1 MITISKPFIKDVG
14 DFSRLTSNIIVDD
27 NLPYQ
32 LYYEVKKEYKEYLT
46 YELSDA
52 FLVCLMLWAMEHK
65 HDIKCEAPIS
75 ERLYRQLKEY
85 LIPAISKNIK
95 EYSKINIISS
105 TANIRFNGE
114 GVGTGLSCGVDSF
127 YTILKNLNHS
137 EESKLN
143 ITHLCYFNVGASGG
157 DEGDV
162 DNARHIYQERM
173 KEFEIV
179 AKELGRNFLT
189 VDSNMNEFLR
199 QPHEATHV
207 FRTLSVPLALQKL
220 FHLYYF
226 SSSAEYSMF
235 KFVWYDCSFYDLL
248 NMQAIS
254 NDNLRFEMV
263 GGETTRQGK
272 IEFIDTNKI
281 VQNHLNV
288 CIRGIHNDN
297 TCLKCKRTILNLYID
312 GKLDDFRNVFDVDYF
327 YKNKSKFLTFAVK
340 NKKLVDMPEIN
351 KFLKQKHMLPLRNRI
366 EGNILRFLRYMYF
379 SIRKCLKSI
388 LKIFSIK
395 KTSKKENKNNA

>member
-1 MITISKPFIKDVG
+1 MIIISKPYLKDCG
-14 DFSRLTSNIIVDD
+14 DFSRLISDIIVND
-27 NLPYQ
+27 NVPYE
-32 LYYEVKKEYKEYLT
+32 LYYEVKTEYKKYLT

-52 FLVCLMLWAMEHK
+52 FVVTLMLWAMERNE
-65 HDIKCEAPIS
+65 DIRCEAPIS
-75 ERLYRQLKEY
+75 ERLYKQLTEY

-95 EYSKINIISS
+95 QYSKIKIIAE
-105 TANIRFNGE
+105 TANIRFNGD

-137 EESKLN
+137 KESKLN

-157 DEGDV
+157 DMGDV

-179 AKELGRNFLT
+179 SNELGCEFLT
-189 VDSNMNEFLR
+189 VDSNMNEFLK
-199 QPHEATHV
+199 QDHEATHV

-226 SSSAEYSMF
+226 SSTAEYNKF
-235 KFVWYDCSFYDLL
+235 KFVWFDCSYYDLL

-254 NDNLRFEMV
+254 NDNLRFELV

-272 IEFIDTNKI
+272 VEFICDNKV

-297 TCLKCKRTILNLYID
+297 TCVKCKRTMLNLYIA
-312 GKLDDFRNVFDVDYF
+312 GKLDDFRNVFDVDGF
-327 YKNKSKFLTFAVK
+327 YKNKSKILTYAVK

-351 KFLKQKHMLPLRNRI
+351 YLLKQKHMLPLHNRI
-366 EGNILRFLRYMYF
+366 AGTILRFLRNVYF
-379 SIRKCLKSI
+379 MIRRIVKRI
-388 LKIFSIK
+388 LRLFHLRKDK
-395 KTSKKENKNNA
+395 

>member
-1 MITISKPFIKDVG
+1 MIIISKPYLKDCG
-14 DFSRLTSNIIVDD
+14 DFSRLISDIIVND
-27 NLPYQ
+27 NVPYE
-32 LYYEVKKEYKEYLT
+32 LYYEVKTEYKKYLT

-52 FLVCLMLWAMEHK
+52 FVVTLMLWAMERNE
-65 HDIKCEAPIS
+65 DIRCEAPIS
-75 ERLYRQLKEY
+75 ERLYKQLTEY

-95 EYSKINIISS
+95 QYSKIKIIAK
-105 TANIRFNGE
+105 TANIRFNGD

-137 EESKLN
+137 KESKLN

-157 DEGDV
+157 DMGDV

-179 AKELGRNFLT
+179 SNELGCEFLT
-189 VDSNMNEFLR
+189 VDSNMNEFLK
-199 QPHEATHV
+199 QDHEATHV

-226 SSSAEYSMF
+226 SSTAEYNKF
-235 KFVWYDCSFYDLL
+235 KFVWFDCSYYDLL

-254 NDNLRFEMV
+254 NDNLRFELV

-272 IEFIDTNKI
+272 VEFICDNKV

-297 TCLKCKRTILNLYID
+297 TCVKCKRTMLNLYIA
-312 GKLDDFRNVFDVDYF
+312 GKLDDFRNVFDVDAF
-327 YKNKSKFLTFAVK
+327 YKNKSKILTYAVK

-351 KFLKQKHMLPLRNRI
+351 YLLKQKHMLPLRNRI
-366 EGNILRFLRYMYF
+366 SGTILRFLRNAHF
-379 SIRKCLKSI
+379 IISRIV
-388 LKIFSIK
+388 K
-395 KTSKKENKNNA
+395 KTLNLFHLRKDK

>member
-1 MITISKPFIKDVG
+1 MIIISKPYLKDCG
-14 DFSRLTSNIIVDD
+14 DFSRLISDIIVND
-27 NLPYQ
+27 NVPYE
-32 LYYEVKKEYKEYLT
+32 LYYEVKTEYKKYLT

-52 FLVCLMLWAMEHK
+52 FVVTLMLWAMEHNE
-65 HDIKCEAPIS
+65 DIRCEAPIS
-75 ERLYRQLKEY
+75 ERLYKQLTEY
-85 LIPAISKNIK
+85 LIPAISKNIRQ
-95 EYSKINIISS
+95 YSKIKIIAE
-105 TANIRFNGE
+105 TANIRFNGD

-137 EESKLN
+137 KESKLN

-157 DEGDV
+157 DMGDV

-179 AKELGRNFLT
+179 SNELGCEFLT
-189 VDSNMNEFLR
+189 VDSNMNEFLK
-199 QPHEATHV
+199 QDHEATHV

-226 SSSAEYSMF
+226 SSTAEYNKF
-235 KFVWYDCSFYDLL
+235 KFVWFDCSYYDLL

-254 NDNLRFEMV
+254 NDNLRFELV

-272 IEFIDTNKI
+272 VEFICDNKV

-288 CIRGIHNDN
+288 CVRGIHNDN
-297 TCLKCKRTILNLYID
+297 TCVKCKRTMLNLYIA
-312 GKLDDFRNVFDVDYF
+312 GKLDDFRNVFDVDGF
-327 YKNKSKFLTFAVK
+327 YKNKSKNLTYAVK

-351 KFLKQKHMLPLRNRI
+351 YLLKQKHMLPLHNRI
-366 EGNILRFLRYMYF
+366 AGTILRFLCNVHFM
-379 SIRKCLKSI
+379 IRRIIKRI
-388 LKIFSIK
+388 LRLFHLRKDK
-395 KTSKKENKNNA
+395 